1 MLKLM
6 YITNK
11 PEVAK
16 IAENAGVDRIFV
28 DMEYLWKAERQGG
41 LDTVQNRHNVEDV
54 KRLRSVLTNA
64 ELLTRINPVHESVDG
79 IVDTREEIESVIEAG
94 TEIIM
99 LPYFKT
105 VAEVE
110 KFIEL
115 VDGRAKTMLLLE
127 TPEAVELVDE
137 ILEVKGIDEI
147 HIGLN
152 DLSLGYKKKFMFEVL
167 ANGTVERLCG
177 KFKAARIAYGF
188 GGVAAP
194 EKGLLPSELILMEH
208 YRLGSG
214 CVILSRSFCN
224 PELVDMDE
232 IRQTFD
238 EGISEMRKY
247 EQMYS
252 QYDAETFE
260 RNRKDVKERVE
271 NILKNMK

>member
-94 TEIIM
+94 TDIIM

-105 VAEVE
+105 VAEVK

-137 ILEVKGIDEI
+137 ILEVRGIDEI

-152 DLSLGYKKKFMFEVL
+152 DLSLGYEKKFMFEVL
-167 ANGTVERLCG
+167 ADGTVERLCG

-194 EKGLLPSELILMEH
+194 EKGLLPAELILMEH

-224 PELVDMDE
+224 AELVNLEE

-238 EGISEMRKY
+238 EGISEIRRY

-252 QYDAETFE
+252 RYDAETFE
-260 RNRKDVKERVE
+260 ENRKDVKERVE
-271 NILKNMK
+271 KILESMR